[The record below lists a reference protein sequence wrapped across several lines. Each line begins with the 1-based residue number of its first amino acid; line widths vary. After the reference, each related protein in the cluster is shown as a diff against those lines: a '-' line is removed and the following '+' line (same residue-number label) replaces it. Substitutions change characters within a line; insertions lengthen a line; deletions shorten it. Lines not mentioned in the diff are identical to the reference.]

1 MNLSPVDTPR
11 HVAAAAR
18 TSGRLDHTPQRLAG
32 EDLPPDCALSCI
44 AAFYAGESDMR
55 DAARS
60 LLKHHGL
67 KASQLVLMGPRDA
80 DPVRFARLTPRWTGR
95 GFVGHGDG
103 SALPQLLAIAAG
115 LSVLVLAIGW
125 WALESDT
132 PLVPM
137 VVGMVML
144 VMLLVVVLGLAA
156 ALLGDRLDWPWT
168 DPPRTRRFETSV
180 RRQLAQGV
188 WALVVHRIPRARQPG
203 VVALLRGESLCWCA
217 VARPPMRL

>member
-1 MNLSPVDTPR
+1 MNLPPVDTFR
-11 HVAAAAR
+11 QDAAAAR
-18 TSGRLDHTPQRLAG
+18 GSGRFDRGSQRLAG

-44 AAFYAGESDMR
+44 AAFYPGESAMR
-55 DAARS
+55 AAARS

-80 DPVRFARLTPRWTGR
+80 DPVRFARQTLRWNGR
-95 GFVGHGDG
+95 GLGGHGDG
-103 SALPQLLAIAAG
+103 SALPQLLAIASG

-125 WALESDT
+125 WALESGT
-132 PLVPM
+132 PLVAM
-137 VVGMVML
+137 VVGL
-144 VMLLVVVLGLAA
+144 AALGLSA

-168 DPPRTRRFETSV
+168 DPPRTRRFEISV

-203 VVALLRGESLCWCA
+203 VVALLRGASLRWCA
-217 VARPPMRL
+217 VARPSMRL

>member
-1 MNLSPVDTPR
+1 MNLLSVDTSRPA
-11 HVAAAAR
+11 AAAAR
-18 TSGRLDHTPQRLAG
+18 TSGRLDHAPQRLAG

-44 AAFYAGESDMR
+44 AAFYPGESAMR

-80 DPVRFARLTPRWTGR
+80 DPVRFARQTLRWTGR
-95 GFVGHGDG
+95 GPGGHGDG
-103 SALPQLLAIAAG
+103 SALPQFLAIASG
-115 LSVLVLAIGW
+115 LSVLVLATGW

-132 PLVPM
+132 PLLAM
-137 VVGMVML
+137 VVGLAV
-144 VMLLVVVLGLAA
+144 LLVVLGLSA

-168 DPPRTRRFETSV
+168 DPPRTRRFEISV

-188 WALVVHRIPRARQPG
+188 WALVVHRIPRTRQPG